1 MKSRNI
7 FFAALCAAV
16 LAGCSCPSAGQRSP
30 QRPSDYVSTLV
41 GSQSDFTLSTGN
53 TYPAVALPWGM
64 NFWTPQTG
72 KMGDGWAY
80 TYGAHRIRG
89 FKQTHQPS
97 PWINDYG
104 QFALMPVRGNDK
116 LDEESRA
123 SWYSHQAE
131 VAKPYYYK
139 VYLADHDI
147 RAEIAPTERAAM
159 MRFTFPESDESG
171 VVIDAFDRGSQI
183 GMLDART
190 IVGYT
195 TRNSGGVPDNFRN
208 YFVVRFDTP
217 FTAVELTDAPGE
229 YEPGSSLL
237 YPDGSKSVTGG
248 HAVAKVHFPTRRGQQ
263 VCASVAS
270 SFISP
275 EQAVQNLREL
285 GTDDFETV
293 KSKAQE
299 RWDEV
304 LGRIEVEGGTEEQ
317 MRTFYSCLY
326 RSVLFPRKFYEVT
339 ASGEIMHYSPYNGE
353 VLPGYMYTDTGFWD
367 TFRSLFPLLNLVYPS
382 VNAEIQQGL
391 ANTAAW
397 WATTPH
403 RWWPTRSSRASRPK
417 RSGRRSTTP

>member
-1 MKSRNI
+1 MYKR
-7 FFAALCAAV
+7 
-16 LAGCSCPSAGQRSP
+16 Q
-30 QRPSDYVSTLV
+30 
-41 GSQSDFTLSTGN
+41 
-53 TYPAVALPWGM
+53 
-64 NFWTPQTG
+64 
-72 KMGDGWAY
+72 
-80 TYGAHRIRG
+80 
-89 FKQTHQPS
+89 
-97 PWINDYG
+97 
-104 QFALMPVRGNDK
+104 
-116 LDEESRA
+116 

-285 GTDDFETV
+285 GADDFETV

-304 LGRIEVEGGTEEQ
+304 LG
-317 MRTFYSCLY
+317 L
-326 RSVLFPRKFYEVT
+326 
-339 ASGEIMHYSPYNGE
+339 
-353 VLPGYMYTDTGFWD
+353 
-367 TFRSLFPLLNLVYPS
+367 SL
-382 VNAEIQQGL
+382 I
-391 ANTAAW
+391 
-397 WATTPH
+397 H
-403 RWWPTRSSRASRPK
+403 I
-417 RSGRRSTTP
+417 